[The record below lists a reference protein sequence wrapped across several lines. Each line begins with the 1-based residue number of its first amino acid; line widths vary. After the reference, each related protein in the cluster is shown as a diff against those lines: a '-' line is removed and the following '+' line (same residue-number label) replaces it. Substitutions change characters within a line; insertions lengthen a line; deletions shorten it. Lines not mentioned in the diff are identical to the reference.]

1 MWRIRFLFT
10 AITIVG
16 FLILARLFFWQ
27 VLSQDKLQARAEQQ
41 HWMISEVGAS
51 RGEILDRNGAKLVGN
66 DLAFLAYAN
75 LPALVQSQK
84 EEIAKS
90 LAPII
95 YRNHEA
101 TASAVDL
108 PIIKKLEEEILAKLN
123 QSDLVWVPLARKISQ
138 QSKKTIE
145 SYNFAG
151 IGFEQDNQ
159 RFYPEASMA
168 AQLLGFVGSDQN
180 GYDTG
185 YFGIEGFY
193 NQDLKGKPGEVQQER
208 DARGRPILIGG
219 YKIGQA
225 ENGRTLKLSLDRT
238 IQYFAEKHL
247 AAGVVKYGAKSGSVV
262 VMDPQTGGI
271 LAMASYPAYD
281 PLNFTKYSADLYK
294 NPIAADT
301 YEPGS
306 TFKVLIMSAAFQESL
321 AAPDTI
327 CPICQGPKK
336 IGDYTVRTWDN
347 KYRANSTMA
356 DVIIHSDNVG
366 MTHVADLLG
375 LDKIYKYIENFG
387 FGQLT
392 GIDLQDEAAA
402 QLRPKSDWYPIDVAT
417 ASFGQGVAVTAIQMA
432 TALSTL
438 ANGGKLMEPHVVE
451 KIISRDKTIEIKPKI
466 IRQILRPETAKLMT
480 EIMVQAVEKGEAKWT
495 KLAGFRIAGKTG
507 TAQIPIAGHYDPKKT
522 IASFVGFAPAEDAR
536 FVMLVR
542 YDEPTSSPYGA
553 ETAAPTFFA
562 IARDIL
568 GYMNIAPK

>member
-1 MWRIRFLFT
+1 MWRIKFLFF
-10 AITIVG
+10 AIVVVG
-16 FLILARLFFWQ
+16 FLIIARLFFWQ

-41 HWMISEVGAS
+41 HWFIREIGAS
-51 RGEILDRNGAKLVGN
+51 RGEIFDRNGAKLVGN
-66 DLAFLAYAN
+66 DLAFLVYAN
-75 LPALVQSQK
+75 LPALVESQK
-84 EEIAKS
+84 AEIARV
-90 LAPII
+90 LAPVV
-95 YRNHEA
+95 YQGNEA

-108 PIIKKLEEEILAKLN
+108 PASKNFQEEILAKLN
-123 QSDLVWVPLARKISQ
+123 QSNLIWVPLARKISQ

-145 SYNFAG
+145 SYNFDG
-151 IGFEQDNQ
+151 INFEQDNQ

-168 AQLLGFVGSDQN
+168 AQLLGFVGSDQD
-180 GYDTG
+180 GRDRG
-185 YFGIEGFY
+185 YFGLEGFY
-193 NQDLKGKPGEVQQER
+193 HQDLKGKPGEVQQER

-225 ENGRTLKLSLDRT
+225 EDGRNLQLYLDRT

-247 AAGVVKYGAKSGSVV
+247 AAGVLRYGAKSGSVV
-262 VMDPQTGGI
+262 VVDPQTGGI

-281 PLNFTKYSADLYK
+281 PLNFTKYPAVLYK
-294 NPIAADT
+294 NPLVADT

-306 TFKVLIMSAAFQESL
+306 TFKVFIMSAALQESL
-321 AAPDTI
+321 VKPDTI
-327 CPICQGPKK
+327 CPICHGPKK
-336 IGDYTVRTWDN
+336 IGEYAVRTWDN

-375 LDKIYKYIENFG
+375 LDRLYKYIENFG

-417 ASFGQGVAVTAIQMA
+417 ASFGQGVAVTAIQMVSA
-432 TALSTL
+432 VSTL

-451 KIISRDKTIEIKPKI
+451 KIIGRDKTIEIKPKI
-466 IRQILRPETAKLMT
+466 IRQILRPETTKQVT

-495 KLAGFRIAGKTG
+495 RLSGFRIAGKTG

-522 IASFVGFAPAEDAR
+522 IASFVGFAPADQAR

-568 GYMNIAPK
+568 GYLNIAPQ